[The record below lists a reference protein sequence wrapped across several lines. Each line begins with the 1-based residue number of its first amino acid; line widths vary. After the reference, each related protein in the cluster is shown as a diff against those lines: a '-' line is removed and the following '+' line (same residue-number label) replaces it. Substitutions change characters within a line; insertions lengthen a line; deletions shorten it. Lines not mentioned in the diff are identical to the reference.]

1 MKKGLNDKIN
11 GLVDK
16 QFAKMK
22 ESEDLLNPKSKR
34 DTVYFSDEEDL
45 FVSVDLKTMREIRQ
59 KDYMKVFCI
68 NILNA

>member
-22 ESEDLLNPKSKR
+22 ESEDLLSPKSKR
-34 DTVYFSDEEDL
+34 DTVCFSDEEDL